1 LIIFMDLLEY
11 QAKELFNQ
19 VGIPILPSQPIK
31 TVGELKWLRIPYP
44 IVLKSQVR
52 VGGRG
57 KAGGVRFVEN
67 TIDAIAAANAIFNL
81 PISGE
86 YPDVILAEAE
96 YNVQEELFLSILLD
110 YELQRPVLLG
120 SARGGMDIESFL
132 DQMQEVVIDED
143 FSPFYARRLALKMGL
158 KGDLIQTVSE
168 IIEKMY
174 GLFLKKDLDFIE
186 INPLALNEAGQV
198 MALDGKISVNE
209 ASLTRHPD
217 ILTLTTTPTHD
228 NAPFPLDPTLPI
240 TTYPNRLKS
249 NKNKGNIAI
258 ICNSEGLGLSAW
270 DSLVQQGITPHS
282 CYILNERDCQ
292 LYLQQQLTTVL
303 NNLGKRSEIEVI
315 VINWLS
321 SIPLN
326 KRVSRALADYL
337 ISLGHQ
343 PPSPAAEDRMM
354 RATGFGGSK
363 RSKKTNSAPKTKVN
377 QGTPSFV
384 VRLIGTETTELKKE
398 LTSLSAIWADHL
410 EDMAQQTAKL
420 TKA

>member
-1 LIIFMDLLEY
+1 MDLLEY

-96 YNVQEELFLSILLD
+96 YNVQEELFLSVLLD
-110 YELQRPVLLG
+110 YKLQRPVLLG
-120 SARGGMDIESFL
+120 SARGGVDIESFL
-132 DQMQEVVIDED
+132 DQMQEVVIDQD

-158 KGDLIQTVSE
+158 KGELIQTVSE

-174 GLFLKKDLDFIE
+174 GLFLEKDLDFIE

-209 ASLTRHPD
+209 AALTRHPE
-217 ILTLTTTPTHD
+217 ILTLTSTPESSD
-228 NAPFPLDPTLPI
+228 QPFLINSTLPI
-240 TTYPNRLKS
+240 TTYPHRLKES
-249 NKNKGNIAI
+249 NKEGKVAI
-258 ICNSEGLGLSAW
+258 ISNSEGLGLSVW
-270 DSLVQQGITPHS
+270 DSLAQEKIKPHS
-282 CYILNERDCQ
+282 CYILNEGDCQ
-292 LYLQQQLTTVL
+292 LYLQQQLTEVL
-303 NNLGKRSEIEVI
+303 NQLGKLSEIEVI

-321 SIPLN
+321 SVPLN
-326 KRVSRALADYL
+326 KGVARVIADYL
-337 ISLGHQ
+337 TAKGYQ
-343 PPSPAAEDRMM
+343 PSSPVAEERMM

-363 RSKKTNSAPKTKVN
+363 RGKKNTSSVKPKIN
-377 QGTPSFV
+377 QLSPAFI
-384 VRLIGTETTELKKE
+384 VRLIGTETDELKKE
-398 LTSLSAIWADHL
+398 LTALSVIWVDHL
-410 EDMAQQTAKL
+410 EAIAQQTVKL
-420 TKA
+420 TKV

>member
-1 LIIFMDLLEY
+1 MDLLEY

-86 YPDVILAEAE
+86 YPEVILAEAE
-96 YNVQEELFLSILLD
+96 YNVQEELFLSVLLD

-120 SARGGMDIESFL
+120 SSRGGMDIESFL
-132 DQMQEVVIDED
+132 DQMQEVVIEED

-158 KGDLIQTVSE
+158 KGELIRTVSE

-174 GLFLKKDLDFIE
+174 GLFLEKDLDFIE

-209 ASLTRHPD
+209 AALTRHPD
-217 ILTLTTTPTHD
+217 ILTLTATSHQ
-228 NAPFPLDPTLPI
+228 NNVPFLQDSTLPI
-240 TTYPNRLKS
+240 TTYPNRLKVGQSQS
-249 NKNKGNIAI
+249 NVAI
-258 ICNSEGLGLSAW
+258 ISNSEGLGLSAW
-270 DSLVQQGITPHS
+270 DALAQQEIPPHS

-292 LYLQQQLTTVL
+292 LYLQKQLTTVL
-303 NNLGKRSEIEVI
+303 NDLGKWTDIKVI
-315 VINWLS
+315 IINWLS
-321 SIPLN
+321 SAPLN
-326 KRVSRALADYL
+326 KSVSRAIADYL
-337 ISLGHQ
+337 IALGHQ
-343 PPSPAAEDRMM
+343 SSSPVVEDRMM

-363 RSKKTNSAPKTKVN
+363 RSKKAISAPKNKLS
-377 QGTPSFV
+377 QDSPSFI
-384 VRLIGTETTELKKE
+384 VRLVGSQTEELKKE
-398 LTSLSAIWADHL
+398 LTSLSAIWVDQL
-410 EDMAQQTAKL
+410 EDMAKQTVKL